1 MAGKDT
7 DEAVRALADFASDNR
22 SIRIGDTDYELSKLR
37 PSDLAKAR
45 DYVVDLRIKANVKS
59 TGGMTFHPTM
69 RAKMMAEIQC
79 APLTT
84 FDLIQD
90 SGGRI
95 KLLHLSLV
103 RGGHKVTIEQV
114 GDMEAVLQDEL
125 FAYCA
130 WISGILPE
138 PIEPEGGA
146 DPLET
151 TATTS

>member
-1 MAGKDT
+1 MAGRET
-7 DEAVRALADFASDNR
+7 DEAVRELAAFASDNR
-22 SIRIGDTDYELSKLR
+22 SIRIGDTDYDLSKLR

-45 DYVVDLRIKANVKS
+45 DYVVDLRIKANVAS
-59 TGGMTFHPTM
+59 TGRMTFEPTL

-90 SGGRI
+90 AAGRI
-95 KLLHLSLV
+95 KLLHLSLI
-103 RGGHKVTIEQV
+103 RGGYKGTIEHV
-114 GDMEAVLQDEL
+114 GEMEAVLQDEL

-130 WISGILPE
+130 WISGLFPE
-138 PIEPEGGA
+138 PIEPESSA

-151 TATTS
+151 TATT

>member
-1 MAGKDT
+1 MTESRT
-7 DEAVRALADFASDNR
+7 DEAVRELAAFASENR
-22 SIRIGDTDYELSKLR
+22 SIRIGDKDYELSKLR
-37 PSDLAKAR
+37 PIDLAVTR
-45 DYVVDLRIKANVKS
+45 DYVVDRRIKANVES
-59 TGGMTFHPTM
+59 TRRMSFDPTT

-79 APLTT
+79 TPLTT

-90 SGGRI
+90 ASGRI

-103 RGGHKVTIEQV
+103 RGGHKVTIEEV

-130 WISGILPE
+130 WISGILIE
-138 PIEPEGGA
+138 PIVPEGSA

-151 TATTS
+151 AATT

>member
-1 MAGKDT
+1 MAGSKT
-7 DEAVRALADFASDNR
+7 DEAVRELAAFASDNR
-22 SIRIGDTDYELSKLR
+22 SIRIGETDYELTKLR

-45 DYVVDLRIKANVKS
+45 DYVIDLRIKANVKS
-59 TGGMTFHPTM
+59 TGGMPWDPTT

-90 SGGRI
+90 PAGRI

-103 RGGHKVTIEQV
+103 RGGYKGKIEEV
-114 GDMEAVLQDEL
+114 GEMEAVLQDEL

-130 WISGILPE
+130 WISGLFPE
-138 PIEPEGGA
+138 PIDPEGSA

-151 TATTS
+151 TATTP